1 MAKPTYRD
9 ATLMLQLA
17 QWQATL
23 NVQEALNWMW
33 SDQFVAD
40 FEEFTEKYPWGSE
53 ESGRA
58 AKICGVFEMLGT
70 LHKHGL
76 FNEDLLFDWLAV
88 FAIWERIKGYALG
101 VRQLAGNPRFYENFE
116 ALAAANVA
124 YDVRLTKRSSAA
136 KRAKK

>member
-23 NVQEALNWMW
+23 NLEEALNWMW

-40 FEEFTEKYPWGSE
+40 FEEFVKKYPWGSE
-53 ESGRA
+53 ESGRVR
-58 AKICGVFEMLGT
+58 KICGVFEMLGT

-76 FNEDLLFDWLAV
+76 LSEDLLFDWLAV
-88 FAIWERIKGYALG
+88 SAIWERIKGYALG
-101 VRQLAGNPRFYENFE
+101 VRQLAGNPQLYENFE
-116 ALAAANVA
+116 ALAAADVA
-124 YDVRLTKRSSAA
+124 YFARLAKRSSAT

>member
-33 SDQFVAD
+33 SDQYVAD
-40 FEEFTEKYPWGSE
+40 FEEFIKKYPWGSE

-58 AKICGVFEMLGT
+58 
-70 LHKHGL
+70 
-76 FNEDLLFDWLAV
+76 
-88 FAIWERIKGYALG
+88 
-101 VRQLAGNPRFYENFE
+101 GNPRLYENFE
-116 ALAAANVA
+116 ALAAAEVA
-124 YDVRLTKRSSAA
+124 YNARLAKRSRAT
-136 KRAKK
+136 KRAKT